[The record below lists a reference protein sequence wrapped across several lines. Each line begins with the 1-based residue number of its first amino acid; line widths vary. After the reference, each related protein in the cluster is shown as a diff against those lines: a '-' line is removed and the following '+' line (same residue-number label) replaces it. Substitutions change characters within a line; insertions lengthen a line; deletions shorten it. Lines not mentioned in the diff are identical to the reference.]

1 MKGGEKMQI
10 GERLKQIRIE
20 KGISQQEMAERL
32 RLSRTAISGY
42 ELGRRDISER
52 MMEDICDIFNV
63 NYNWFANGEGDMFY
77 EMSDKDIL
85 LADALGVLGDT
96 EDEDLI
102 DLVIA
107 ICNLDNQYIK
117 LIVNLIQNVDEVS
130 DAILTIKK
138 LLP

>member
-1 MKGGEKMQI
+1 MQI